1 MVASCLDLDRSAGS
15 SARRGAEAGAAR
27 GLIGARPKDVGLVTV
42 SPAFPDRRTRGRR
55 ALAIEERRCRMKE
68 LAECN
73 REAQVYLWG

>member
-15 SARRGAEAGAAR
+15 SARGHTEAGVAR

-55 ALAIEERRCRMKE
+55 ALAIECRMKE
-68 LAECN
+68 LAEGN